1 MAGASKLAVSKF
13 PKFEFSAEYD
23 YGGYERKDNPGNRHF
38 IPRFA
43 KLKVFIIRALLSGP
57 KIKKKF
63 RL

>member
-43 KLKVFIIRALLSGP
+43 KLKVFIERSLLSCTENNP
-57 KIKKKF
+57 ILK
-63 RL
+63 